1 MICEHPDYEK
11 ESRYLSHTL
20 QELEKSLTAMKEQAK
35 LYAEELK
42 DTNERRAQVLDE
54 STQEY
59 IDLMVGSA
67 LLSYSSGKAEALEA
81 VRDTPYFARIDFQEQ
96 GHSNTDQYYLGKT
109 SIIEEEDQKL
119 LVIDWRAPV
128 SNLYYEGRIGYN
140 TYSSPGGTIAGQ
152 LSRKRQYV
160 IHNQQL
166 EDISDVDIV
175 TNDSLL
181 SSCLEANATNR
192 LKEIV
197 GTIQAEQNQIIRYN
211 LWKSLIVQGSA
222 GAGKTTVALHR
233 IAYLLYAYNGAI
245 GGDDFMILG
254 PNRFFLNYISSVLP
268 DLGVG
273 EVMQST
279 FEDFAELILGH
290 SYQIQDQHEKL
301 RCFLDPE
308 VSDQE
313 KKFLR
318 EESIFKSSQSFI
330 TVCDQYLKYLEE
342 NYLPKEDLL
351 LVGQPL
357 ISYNELQQLFMVAYR
372 HLCFEKRIQEIKK
385 HIKTLLAKK
394 KEQLKQHVE
403 QKCLRIRNQYAVRLQ
418 EGPEKQKAMQE
429 LYDKRDAMLKQLEE
443 ESKKVIPVYLKKMPK
458 EGGLDR
464 YRQLFRNDELYN
476 RFVVPVVGDA
486 QEYIRKYTLKNLS
499 QKRLE
504 LEDLPPA
511 MLLHVAI
518 KGLARQEGIRHVVI
532 DEAQDL
538 SLFQFY
544 MLRQIFKTCTFT
556 ILGDLYQGIHGYR
569 SITDWAPIEKMFLPD
584 EKEPLRVLQKSYRT
598 TIEVVDAA
606 GSIMEHLGMNPK
618 FRAIPFL
625 RHGDPVILHRTQQF
639 EETLQHITAQIEAS
653 RAERGFITFA
663 LITRNIQEANRYYE
677 GLCRMGCSCQII
689 QEENDSYQG
698 GFSILPTYLA
708 KGMEFDQVFIPDAD
722 EEHYPADD
730 MNGKLLYV
738 AMTRALHSLHMYTT
752 GTLTALLDPYAFA
765 DE

>member
-11 ESRYLSHTL
+11 ETRYLSHTL
-20 QELEKSLTAMKEQAK
+20 QELEKSLLVMREQAK

-42 DTNERRAQVLDE
+42 DTNMRRTQVLDE
-54 STQEY
+54 SSQEY

-67 LLSYSSGKAEALEA
+67 LLTYSSGKAEALEA
-81 VRDTPYFARIDFQEQ
+81 VRETPYFARIDFKEQ
-96 GHSNTDQYYLGKT
+96 GHENTDSYYLGKT

-140 TYSSPGGTIAGQ
+140 TYSSPGGTITGQ

-160 IHNQQL
+160 IHNQKL

-181 SSCLEANATNR
+181 SSCLESNATNR

-197 GTIQAEQNQIIRYN
+197 GTIQAEQNQIIRYD

-290 SYQIQDQHEKL
+290 TYQIQDQHEKL
-301 RCFLDPE
+301 RCFLDPAI
-308 VSDQE
+308 SE
-313 KKFLR
+313 KEKTFLR
-318 EESIFKSSQSFI
+318 EASVFKSSQQFI
-330 TVCDQYLKYLEE
+330 QVCDAYLQYLEE

-351 LVGQPL
+351 LVGQPV
-357 ISYNELQQLFMVAYR
+357 ITYRELQKLFLVSYR

-385 HIKTLLAKK
+385 HIKTLLDKK
-394 KEQLKQHVE
+394 KEQLRQHVE
-403 QKCLRIRNQYAVRLQ
+403 QKCMRIRNQYAVRMN

-429 LYDKRDAMLKQLEE
+429 LYEKRDQMLKQLQD
-443 ESKKVIPVYLKKMPK
+443 ESKKVIPAYLKKMPK

-476 RFVVPVVGDA
+476 RFVAPYAGEA
-486 QEYIRKYTLKNLS
+486 NEFSRKYTLKNLS
-499 QKRLE
+499 KKRLE

-544 MLRQIFKTCTFT
+544 MLKQIFKNCTFT

-569 SITDWAPIEKMFLPD
+569 SITDWKPIEQMFLP
-584 EKEPLRVLQKSYRT
+584 EETEPLRVLQKSYRT

-606 GSIMEHLGMNPK
+606 SSIMERLGMNPSFK
-618 FRAIPFL
+618 AIPFL
-625 RHGDPVILHRTQQF
+625 RHGDPVVLHHTNTL
-639 EETLQHITAQIEAS
+639 EDTLQHILNQIEHS
-653 RAERGFITFA
+653 RNERGFITFA
-663 LITRNIQEANRYYE
+663 LITRNIQEAQRYYE
-677 GLCRMGCSCQII
+677 GLCQLEYPCQMI

-708 KGMEFDQVFIPDAD
+708 KGMEFDQVFIPDVD
-722 EEHYPADD
+722 EEHYPVDD

-738 AMTRALHSLHMYTT
+738 AMTRALHSLHLYTT
-752 GTLTALLDPYAFA
+752 NDLTPLLDPYAFA
-765 DE
+765 D

>member
-1 MICEHPDYEK
+1 MISEHPDYEK
-11 ESRYLSHTL
+11 ETRYLSHTL
-20 QELEKSLTAMKEQAK
+20 QELEKSLAVMKEQAK
-35 LYAEELK
+35 QYAEEIK
-42 DTNERRAQVLDE
+42 DTNARRQVLDE
-54 STQEY
+54 SSQEY

-67 LLSYSSGKAEALEA
+67 LLSYSSGKAESLEA
-81 VRDTPYFARIDFQEQ
+81 VREAPYFARIDFKEQ
-96 GHSNTDQYYLGKT
+96 GHEQTDCYYLGKT
-109 SIIEEEDQKL
+109 SIIQEEDQKL

-140 TYSSPGGTIAGQ
+140 EYSSPGGTIAGQ

-160 IHNQQL
+160 IHNRQL

-181 SSCLEANATNR
+181 SSCLESNATNR

-197 GTIQAEQNQIIRYN
+197 GTIQAEQNQIIRYD

-279 FEDFAELILGH
+279 FEDFAELILGRRFH
-290 SYQIQDQHEKL
+290 IQDQHEKL
-301 RCFLDPE
+301 RCFLDIRM
-308 VSDQE
+308 SQE
-313 KKFLR
+313 EKERLR
-318 EESIFKSSQSFI
+318 QESIFKSSQAFI
-330 TVCDQYLKYLEE
+330 NVCDNYLHYLEE

-357 ISYNELQQLFMVAYR
+357 ISYKELQQLFMVSYR
-372 HLCFEKRIQEIKK
+372 HLCYEKRVQEIKK
-385 HIKTLLAKK
+385 HIRTIIKKK
-394 KEQLKQHVE
+394 KEQLAQTVE
-403 QKCLRIRNQYAVRLQ
+403 QKCLLIRNQFAIRYP
-418 EGPEKQKAMQE
+418 EGPQRQKAMQE
-429 LYDKRDAMLKQLEE
+429 LYDKRDRMLRQLEM
-443 ESKKVIPVYLKKMPK
+443 ESKRILPTYLKKMPK
-458 EGGLDR
+458 EGGFER
-464 YRQLFRNDELYN
+464 YKQLFTDNALYE
-476 RFVVPVVGDA
+476 RFVAPAAPDNA
-486 QEYIRKYTLKNLS
+486 DYIRTYTLENLKK
-499 QKRLE
+499 KRLE

-511 MLLHVAI
+511 MLLQVSI
-518 KGLARQEGIRHVVI
+518 KGLARQERIRHVVI

-544 MLRQIFKTCTFT
+544 MLHRIFKSCTFT

-569 SITDWAPIEKMFLPD
+569 SITDWSPIEKMFLPD
-584 EKEPLRVLQKSYRT
+584 EQNPLRVLQKSYRT

-606 GSIMEHLGMNPK
+606 SSIMEKLGMNPAYQ
-618 FRAIPFL
+618 AIPFL
-625 RHGDPVILHRTQQF
+625 RHGDPVALHILQD
-639 EETLQHITAQIEAS
+639 ENAILQHILTQIRLSKEKK
-653 RAERGFITFA
+653 GYITFA
-663 LITRNIQEANRYYE
+663 LITRNIQDAVNYHAK
-677 GLCRMGCSCQII
+677 LKTMDACCQLIL
-689 QEENDSYQG
+689 EEDDNYQG

-708 KGMEFDQVFIPDAD
+708 KGMEFDQVFIPDVDA
-722 EEHYPADD
+722 EHYPVDD

-738 AMTRALHSLHMYTT
+738 AMTRALHSLHLYRTDT
-752 GTLTALLDPYAFA
+752 QSLTPLLDVHAL
-765 DE
+765 E